1 MKFQEDRFTDMD
13 GTYRYTRKQ
22 MVACQ
27 IAWFS
32 FVFFCMWLCNGENG
46 IPHLQ
51 RPVACEQLVHDN
63 YNPVKNPPR
72 TWLDLVIF
80 INIGVT

>member
-1 MKFQEDRFTDMD
+1 MLLHYFPDISCLQEDWMKFQEDRFTDMD

-46 IPHLQ
+46 IPQ
-51 RPVACEQLVHDN
+51 
-63 YNPVKNPPR
+63 
-72 TWLDLVIF
+72 
-80 INIGVT
+80 